1 LYERNK
7 IMRKPFA
14 LFAAATLA
22 AGVTFFGYDN
32 SVLAADRGVQ
42 DQGIQATAGVRTGAQ
57 AGVPQGITVKA
68 EQPEKDK
75 IQSLLADA
83 TKSVLSPNF
92 GNLNQYISQAD
103 QQRLNLAQAQDQQ
116 FNQKIQ
122 QFRQLW
128 QAKYNRDFDID
139 GSVAFGDQF
148 QGFTVVQGEVQNP
161 ALLANWPVDPQTEQY
176 RSGTQIQERDR
187 LPQDQQIDTDRPQYD
202 SDRQQTDMDREPQAG
217 TRIDPAAETDA
228 TATNPPTVGERSGL
242 QAGVGG
248 PGDPGYRV
256 IPGET
261 DDEWRERDAG
271 QDVALDRDRQLDQDA
286 TIQDRTFE
294 QEMDVDQPNDAD
306 VEIRIDDDA
315 DVTIDRNMQQR
326 DIDAEVDARL
336 NRDRDFDANADLDQD
351 QPADATVGGPGQP
364 PSKEFQQDGTQRDA
378 DYPVGA
384 DLQKQDR
391 DFEAEVG
398 TDRDR
403 PMAGGREHNLQ
414 QGSEVALVN
423 FPEHKGLKPLTVSL
437 VQAEGDQWKIDL
449 PNDLTAND
457 LKSNLDKHLTHLIS
471 IQDQWP
477 ADRNDASRIVAHHV
491 MMAMYDVDLPGAQ
504 GQQQQQPGQMQQQG
518 QQPGQQR
525 DYVQPGQQAQ
535 PGQGA
540 GQGGMPQ

>member
-1 LYERNK
+1 
-7 IMRKPFA
+7 MRKPFA

-22 AGVTFFGYDN
+22 AGVTFIGYDN

-128 QAKYNRDFDID
+128 QAKYNREFDID

-161 ALLANWPVDPQTEQY
+161 ALLANWPVNPQTEQY

-187 LPQDQQIDTDRPQYD
+187 LHRDQQIDTDKPQND
-202 SDRQQTDMDREPQAG
+202 ADRKQ
-217 TRIDPAAETDA
+217 
-228 TATNPPTVGERSGL
+228 N
-242 QAGVGG
+242 
-248 PGDPGYRV
+248 
-256 IPGET
+256 
-261 DDEWRERDAG
+261 
-271 QDVALDRDRQLDQDA
+271 DVN
-286 TIQDRTFE
+286 
-294 QEMDVDQPNDAD
+294 QPNDAD
-306 VEIRIDDDA
+306 VDIRIDDNA

-351 QPADATVGGPGQP
+351 QRTDATVGGPGQP
-364 PSKEFQQDGTQRDA
+364 PSKEFQKEGMQRDA
-378 DYPVGA
+378 DYPVGT
-384 DLQKQDR
+384 DLKQQDR

-398 TDRDR
+398 TDR
-403 PMAGGREHNLQ
+403 GRAHNLQ

-457 LKSNLDKHLTHLIS
+457 LKSNLDKHLTHLLS

-477 ADRNDASRIVAHHV
+477 ADRNEASRIVAHHV
-491 MMAMYDVDLPGAQ
+491 MMAMYDVDLPGAR
-504 GQQQQQPGQMQQQG
+504 GQQQPGQMQQQ
-518 QQPGQQR
+518 PGQQR
-525 DYVQPGQQAQ
+525 DSVQPGHQAQPGQQ